1 MRRIN
6 RKKGGG
12 KMKKT
17 LLICVALVVGVAN
30 TAYSIPVQEFD
41 AGKTEVLILDERVTP
56 FDFTL
61 SANTSV
67 SFEAISSSP
76 QLASANDTA
85 FANWTPN
92 WFNRPSWFN
101 RPDWSN
107 FHYDL
112 FSYFTYC
119 PKNNPGGPT
128 TTVPE
133 PGTILLL
140 GSALIGLACI
150 SRKRMKS

>member
-1 MRRIN
+1 
-6 RKKGGG
+6 
-12 KMKKT
+12 MKKT
-17 LLICVALVVGVAN
+17 LLICVALVIGVAN
-30 TAYSIPVQEFD
+30 TAYSIPVQDYD
-41 AGKTEVLILDERVTP
+41 AGKTDALILEKSVTP
-56 FDFTL
+56 LDFTL
-61 SANTSV
+61 GANTSV
-67 SFEAISSSP
+67 SFEALSGT
-76 QLASANDTA
+76 QLASANNTA

-101 RPDWSN
+101 RPDWST

-112 FSYFTYC
+112 SSFFTKKDK
-119 PKNNPGGPT
+119 KNNPGGPT
-128 TTVPE
+128 ATVPE

>member
-1 MRRIN
+1 
-6 RKKGGG
+6 
-12 KMKKT
+12 MKKT
-17 LLICVALVVGVAN
+17 LLLIISVALVIGVAN
-30 TAYSIPVQEFD
+30 TSYSIPVKYD
-41 AGKTEVLILDERVTP
+41 AGKTDALILVERVP
-56 FDFTL
+56 PLDFTL
-61 SANTSV
+61 RANTPV
-67 SFEAISSSP
+67 SFEALSSGP
-76 QLASANDTA
+76 QLAGINDTA

-101 RPDWSN
+101 RPDWSI

-112 FSYFTYC
+112 SSYFTNN
-119 PKNNPGGPT
+119 PKNKKNNSGGPT
-128 TTVPE
+128 ATVPE